1 MEYKNVLEGLKNI
14 YERATK
20 LGDDALSIVEN
31 EKNPEVKA
39 MITELS
45 NQCYSL
51 AMDAKDNA
59 ETYRDLMDEEADQTM
74 DNFEELPEE
83 PEGEEPVP
91 AEGEEEI
98 PANDEGEDLE
108 PVEGP
113 DEEV

>member
-59 ETYRDLMDEEADQTM
+59 ETYRDLMDEEADETM
-74 DNFEELPEE
+74 SNFEEIPEE
-83 PEGEEPVP
+83 PEGEES
-91 AEGEEEI
+91 GEEI
-98 PANDEGEDLE
+98 PANDEGGEDLE
-108 PVEGP
+108 PMEGP